1 MTPEAKNPCRS
12 RQTETAAE
20 DLRSSGYDVEVETIP
35 GATHWAPIFHDESNG
50 EWVAVPEDPVGQQT
64 VETIIDAIEATHP

>member
-1 MTPEAKNPCRS
+1 M
-12 RQTETAAE
+12 
-20 DLRSSGYDVEVETIP
+20 EVETIP

>member
-1 MTPEAKNPCRS
+1 M
-12 RQTETAAE
+12 QTETAAE

-35 GATHWAPIFHDESNG
+35 GATGHPSSTTSRTGNGNG
-50 EWVAVPEDPVGQQT
+50 EWVAVPEDPLAQQT